1 MKSIILFCFLSLQ
14 LESFSQSICPYYN
27 KYINLGDSNFVKGHY
42 QDAINAYNTA
52 MLHCPEKA
60 QEARKKI
67 LGVFIKIDELKT
79 NAIYAKREADKQKV
93 NALHAQMRA
102 EKEKITAD
110 KQTQLA
116 IDLKES
122 AEKENVIAE
131 TSRKKFQ
138 EAYNS
143 LIKKIDLLPPD
154 DSLTKQKLL
163 AIKEEF
169 QLAHVAIK
177 IPGHIYSV
185 ETLEKFD
192 SIKNVL
198 QFIAGFNKV
207 LDSSEINT
215 PLRLAAFMA
224 IISYESANFRIMV
237 ENLNYT
243 AEGLMRVFPSK
254 FPDMNTAKLYEK
266 DPEKI
271 ANRVYANRLGNGDEA
286 SGDGW
291 KYRGRGFFQTTGKAN
306 YASLSKSS
314 GYDLIGNP
322 EQLRTMEVAISAACL
337 WWKERKLNSIADEGA
352 SDAMLLKLTRKVH
365 GGLYGLEQII
375 KVFNKACEIF
385 NVQRQ

>member
-14 LESFSQSICPYYN
+14 LESFSQSSCPYYN
-27 KYINLGDSNFVKGHY
+27 KYIKLGDSNFVKGHY

-67 LGVFIKIDELKT
+67 LDVFIKINELKT
-79 NAIYAKREADKQKV
+79 NAMYAKRQADKQKE
-93 NALHAQMRA
+93 NALFAQKQA
-102 EKEKITAD
+102 ETEKEKAYT
-110 KQTQLA
+110 QTQLA

-122 AEKENVIAE
+122 AEKENEIAE

-143 LIKKIDLLPPD
+143 LIKKIEILPLD

-163 AIKEEF
+163 AIKDEF
-169 QLAHVAIK
+169 ELAQVAIK
-177 IPGHIYSV
+177 IPGHTYSV

-198 QFIAGFNKV
+198 QFITGFNKV

-224 IISYESANFRIMV
+224 VISYETMNFRIMI
-237 ENLNYT
+237 ENLNYS
-243 AEGLMRVFPSK
+243 AKRLMQVFPSR
-254 FPDMNTAKLYEK
+254 FPDINTAKLYEK
-266 DPEKI
+266 NPEKI

-291 KYRGRGFFQTTGKAN
+291 KYRGRGFFLTTGKAN
-306 YASLSKSS
+306 YASFSKSS

-322 EQLRTMEVAISAACL
+322 EQLRTMEVAISVSCL
-337 WWKERKLNSIADEGA
+337 WWEKTGLNRIADEGA
-352 SDAMLLKLTRKVH
+352 SDAMLEKLTKKVN
-365 GGLYGLEQII
+365 GGPYGLQQII
-375 KVFNKACEIF
+375 GVFNKACEVF
-385 NVQRQ
+385 NVQRH